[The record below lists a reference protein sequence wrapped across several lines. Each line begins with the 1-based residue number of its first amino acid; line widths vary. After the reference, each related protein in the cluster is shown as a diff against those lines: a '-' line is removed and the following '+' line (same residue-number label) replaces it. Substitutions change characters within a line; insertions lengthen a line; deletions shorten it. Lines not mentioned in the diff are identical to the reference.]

1 MMFRKK
7 SLLTLIFTATSL
19 LLITAC
25 SCTQT
30 PKGEGPSPTTPPS
43 TESPAED
50 APVVFQSPLL
60 EALIQEELGKKE
72 IHESDLLAIKGFALA
87 ADEFIFLSGDGRPEK
102 SIIHFYEDE
111 FEYENVR
118 YKGYG
123 TLDSLADL
131 TYFKNLTKLYITL
144 QPHLDLSSIP
154 TEILE
159 NLHTVFLYQSQYE
172 DISFL
177 SEAKAL
183 TNLVMNTNAIQD
195 LSPLQTLTSLR
206 RLSVDWNQVENLTP
220 LGNLANLTYFSAYGN
235 QVKDLTP
242 LGNLMNLE
250 ELRLYENQ
258 VEDISVLKNLTHL
271 KHLEMINNRI
281 QDVSPLADFES
292 FDVLMLSGN
301 PITNIELLE
310 HIESLQFEP

>member
-1 MMFRKK
+1 MFRKK
-7 SLLTLIFTATSL
+7 PLLALTSTALSL
-19 LLITAC
+19 LLFTAC

-30 PKGEGPSPTTPPS
+30 PKGEGPSPTTPP
-43 TESPAED
+43 THESPKED
-50 APVVFQSPLL
+50 AKVDFQSPLL
-60 EALIQEELGKKE
+60 EALIKEELGKDQ
-72 IHESDLLAIKGFALA
+72 IHESDLLSITGFAVA
-87 ADEFIFLSGDGRPEK
+87 ADEFVFLSGEGRPEK

-123 TLDSLADL
+123 TLESLADL
-131 TYFKNLTKLYITL
+131 KYFKNLKKLYITL
-144 QPHLDLSSIP
+144 QPTLDLSTIP
-154 TEILE
+154 KEILE
-159 NLHTVFLYQSQYE
+159 NLHTIFLYQNQYE

-177 SEAKAL
+177 SDAKAL
-183 TNLVMNTNAIQD
+183 TNLVMNTNAIKD
-195 LSPLQTLTSLR
+195 LSALQNLTSLR
-206 RLSVDWNQVENLTP
+206 RLSVDWNQVEDLTP
-220 LGNLANLTYFSAYGN
+220 LASLTQLTYFSAYGN

-242 LGNLMNLE
+242 LGTLQDLE

-271 KHLEMINNRI
+271 RHLEMINNGI